1 MAEQHP
7 GGEQGDRAGD
17 RRADERR
24 AADRRRTDRRTPVP
38 VWRKPWALV
47 GYGVVGAL
55 ALVMLFNALSSDGPQ
70 GPPDETL
77 VSRSAPPE
85 TTVRETE
92 APVTPPQD
100 AYGQAGFANLVVQGD
115 SAVGRIVRAE
125 LFCEAPENYT
135 VVSADTVSRA
145 VASLI
150 QEGRVPAA
158 ECKWGP
164 AGDAQRE
171 DFLLLVPPALAGEF
185 ASTPVV
191 SDAFVERHRVVAE
204 LEWVGRSKALA
215 LRTAGVFRGH
225 ASR

>member
-7 GGEQGDRAGD
+7 EPRQGERAGD
-17 RRADERR
+17 RRGLERR
-24 AADRRRTDRRTPVP
+24 RSDRRTPVP
-38 VWRKPWALV
+38 PWRRSWALV

-55 ALVMLFNALSSDGPQ
+55 LLMMLFNSLGGDEPE
-70 GPPDETL
+70 GPPDEKL
-77 VSRSAPPE
+77 VSRNAPPE

-92 APVTPPQD
+92 APANAPED
-100 AYGQAGFANLVVQGD
+100 AYGGAGFARLVVQGD

-125 LFCEAPENYT
+125 MFCEAPGNYT

-145 VASLI
+145 VAGLI

-164 AGDAQRE
+164 AGEAQRE

-185 ASTPVV
+185 AATPVV
-191 SDAFVERHRVVAE
+191 TDAFVERHRVVAE

-215 LRTAGVFRGH
+215 LRTAGVFRGL
-225 ASR
+225 ADR